1 MVIKEPTLQ
10 DLKNELH
17 KQVDKLHK
25 DQLVEVYRFVSE
37 MIGLKLV
44 DAMNAEDLSGKD
56 INESIKRYRQR
67 HPY

>member
-25 DQLVEVYRFVSE
+25 DQLVEVYRFVSK

-44 DAMNAEDLSGKD
+44 DAMNAEDLSGKE
-56 INESIKRYRQR
+56 INESIKQHRQR